1 MRMLVRPHKAALN
14 HTEISFL
21 SFILTCA
28 RYVQRFPSMKI
39 SNWVHSGHHLFV
51 NCLMYCNNISCNSD
65 ISSDQASF
73 TAEFVISVDACFWI
87 SPDWWCEDC
96 VLTSEWGGG
105 QGGMNYIKENKAAF
119 AKWLASIIMK
129 YQNIQ
134 LHNSVAFFF
143 IIILKLIYLCFPYLL
158 LYILFL
164 ILSYLISV
172 APPGV
177 ISPA

>member
-1 MRMLVRPHKAALN
+1 
-14 HTEISFL
+14 
-21 SFILTCA
+21 
-28 RYVQRFPSMKI
+28 
-39 SNWVHSGHHLFV
+39 
-51 NCLMYCNNISCNSD
+51 
-65 ISSDQASF
+65 
-73 TAEFVISVDACFWI
+73 
-87 SPDWWCEDC
+87 
-96 VLTSEWGGG
+96 
-105 QGGMNYIKENKAAF
+105 MNYIKENKAAF